1 MKIEKKEVKPVPP
14 PAEFIV
20 TLSEREATNIMA
32 VIGAISGSFPERE
45 DLDTLW
51 YSLHYAGAVHAN
63 TMNPVVMC
71 RKEKT

>member
-1 MKIEKKEVKPVPP
+1 MKVEKKEVKPVPP

-32 VIGAISGSFPERE
+32 VIGVISGSFPERE

-51 YSLHYAGAVHAN
+51 NSLRNAGAVHAS
-63 TMNPVVMC
+63 TMTPVGMC